1 MFILCGD
8 WKQVSKCENND
19 ICGSF
24 FFLQILNAL
33 RKVNF
38 LCFSYENSSPH
49 IVGEKKCVII
59 DYCSSNLSFEPSVY
73 RISVHIY
80 ISFEML
86 YKKALED
93 LNDLYP

>member
-1 MFILCGD
+1 MLI
-8 WKQVSKCENND
+8 
-19 ICGSF
+19 
-24 FFLQILNAL
+24 
-33 RKVNF
+33 RKVSF
-38 LCFSYENSSPH
+38 LCFNYENSSPH

-59 DYCSSNLSFEPSVY
+59 DHCSSYNFDPSVY

-86 YKKALED
+86 YQKALED